1 MQCEAPV
8 ENVTLGEL
16 IAAVLDVTDD
26 EDEATYVVMR
36 MIARGSVRLRSE
48 RRA

>member
-1 MQCEAPV
+1 MQSEAPD
-8 ENVTLGEL
+8 VTLGEL

-26 EDEATYVVMR
+26 EDEATAVVVR

-48 RRA
+48 RVA